1 MCIRDSIKGVLIPN
15 SAGTNTDIWRKIKK
29 HALFLYVSPAI
40 HYKGKDYK
48 MILDF
53 RYFTSVKADEL
64 KSTDVLFRIRKELLS
79 DIQIKLSS
87 HINRTG
93 VLYLEWNDKICSGQ
107 YTGMVP

>member
-1 MCIRDSIKGVLIPN
+1 LIPD
-15 SAGTNTDIWRKIKK
+15 SAGTNTGIWRKIKK

-40 HYKGKDYK
+40 HYKGKDYR

-53 RYFTSVKADEL
+53 RYFTSVKTDEL

-93 VLYLEWNDKICSGQ
+93 VLYLE
-107 YTGMVP
+107 

>member
-1 MCIRDSIKGVLIPN
+1 
-15 SAGTNTDIWRKIKK
+15 
-29 HALFLYVSPAI
+29 
-40 HYKGKDYK
+40 

-64 KSTDVLFRIRKELLS
+64 KGKNVLFRIRKELLS

-93 VLYLEWNDKICSGQ
+93 VLYLE
-107 YTGMVP
+107 